1 MATIREVLYQYSKG
15 NSQRL
20 ISRSLD
26 ISRDTV
32 RKYITLANQE
42 NFSTL
47 VSDDTLNKIAIRVE
61 EILYQNEQKPK
72 STHDIYAIRIQRRN
86 QRLAQSEQYNPY
98 SNSTTTI
105 ERRCKCKS
113 P

>member
-32 RKYITLANQE
+32 RKL
-42 NFSTL
+42 
-47 VSDDTLNKIAIRVE
+47 
-61 EILYQNEQKPK
+61 
-72 STHDIYAIRIQRRN
+72 
-86 QRLAQSEQYNPY
+86 
-98 SNSTTTI
+98 
-105 ERRCKCKS
+105 
-113 P
+113 